1 MYKLIF
7 ILYTITNMYD
17 CFINSKDTPT
27 NNMKEFIE
35 NQQYRE
41 DQLRNKCHLNDFIIE
56 PRKNLYEKIYDDI
69 KNYINNNLSENLY
82 PIIYNLPINCE
93 TYNEFMDISHNEYN
107 VNREI
112 IYHDKLFLL
121 KNNHPPLWRLQI
133 DNLELEISDIKE
145 YYY

>member
-1 MYKLIF
+1 
-7 ILYTITNMYD
+7 MYD
-17 CFINSKDTPT
+17 CLINSKDTPT

-41 DQLRNKCHLNDFIIE
+41 DQLRNKCGLNNYIIE
-56 PRKNLYEKIYDDI
+56 PRKNIYEKMYDDI

-107 VNREI
+107 INREI
-112 IYHDKLFLL
+112 IYNDKLFLL
-121 KNNHPPLWRLQI
+121 KNNDPPLWGLQI
-133 DNLELEISDIKE
+133 DNLELEISDVKE
-145 YYY
+145 YHY

>member
-27 NNMKEFIE
+27 NNMKDIIE

-41 DQLRNKCHLNDFIIE
+41 DQLRNKCGLNNYIIE
-56 PRKNLYEKIYDDI
+56 PRKNIYEKMYDDI

-93 TYNEFMDISHNEYN
+93 TYNEFMDISYNEYN
-107 VNREI
+107 LNREI
-112 IYHDKLFLL
+112 IYNDKLFLL

>member
-7 ILYTITNMYD
+7 ILYAFTNMYD

-41 DQLRNKCHLNDFIIE
+41 DQLRNKCGLNNFIIE
-56 PRKNLYEKIYDDI
+56 PKKKLYEKIYDDV
-69 KNYINNNLSENLY
+69 KDYINNNLSDNLY

-93 TYNEFMDISHNEYN
+93 TYNEFMDISYNEYN
-107 VNREI
+107 LNREI
-112 IYHDKLFLL
+112 IYNDKLFLL
-121 KNNHPPLWRLQI
+121 KNCDPPLWRLQI
-133 DNLELEISDIKE
+133 DNLELEISDVKE
-145 YYY
+145 YHY